1 MLGAGSVEHMELS
14 DSLLHFFKIDNF
26 WSTPGWTPSTQCPTE
41 AAVLPARI
49 VTLPGFAR
57 PAGGRLARERG
68 KSYLVKTEN
77 VERVIYWELV

>member
-1 MLGAGSVEHMELS
+1 MVSRRDPPA
-14 DSLLHFFKIDNF
+14 
-26 WSTPGWTPSTQCPTE
+26 
-41 AAVLPARI
+41 ARI

-77 VERVIYWELV
+77 VEELSTGNSCN